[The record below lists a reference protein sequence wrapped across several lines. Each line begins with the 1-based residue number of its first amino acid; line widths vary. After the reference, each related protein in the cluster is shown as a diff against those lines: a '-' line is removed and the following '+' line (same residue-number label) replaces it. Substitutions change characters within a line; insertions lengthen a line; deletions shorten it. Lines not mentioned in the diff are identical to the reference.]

1 MTGGGDRPAFGFAG
15 NRLDRGGETRNEATL
30 ATALD
35 HPGARIFA
43 SAEGFWLC
51 RGDEASAD
59 PVLDLTLARALG
71 ADLSAAVLL
80 GHDAAGVPSLAVS
93 ASASAGA
100 AADLTAVA
108 LRPLAMSGRLSGDIE
123 GQLGQAEHFLNW
135 HAKSRFC
142 GRCGTE
148 TKPEAAGYRRKCPG
162 CGDVHFPR
170 TDPVSIMLVHD
181 GADRCILG
189 RQPRFPEKMWSCLA
203 GFIEPGE
210 TLEDAVRRETL
221 EEAGIRVGPVAYLAS
236 QPWPFPGSLMIGCA
250 ALALDD
256 EIVFDGLELEDCR
269 WFHRDEVGR
278 MMAGTH
284 EDALTAPKPF
294 AIAHH
299 LVKAFVDG
307 ALKG

>member
-1 MTGGGDRPAFGFAG
+1 MDRPVFGFAG

-30 ATALD
+30 DAALS
-35 HPGARIFA
+35 HPGARVFA
-43 SAEGFWLC
+43 AAEGFWLC
-51 RGDEASAD
+51 RGGEDAAD
-59 PVLDLTLARALG
+59 PILDLPTARALG

-80 GHDAAGVPSLAVS
+80 GHDAAGVPSIAVS
-93 ASASAGA
+93 ASAASGVAAG
-100 AADLTAVA
+100 LTAVA
-108 LRPLAMSGRLSGDIE
+108 LRPLAMSGALEGDIE

-135 HAKSRFC
+135 HTKSRFC

-148 TKPEAAGYRRKCPG
+148 TRPEAAGYRRKCPG

-221 EEAGIRVGPVAYLAS
+221 EEAGIAVGPVRYLAS
-236 QPWPFPGSLMIGCA
+236 QPWPFPGSLMIGCT
-250 ALALDD
+250 ALATSFDID
-256 EIVFDGLELEDCR
+256 FDGLELEDCR
-269 WFHRDEVGR
+269 WFQRDEVAA
-278 MMAGTH
+278 MMAGAH
-284 EDALTAPKPF
+284 PDGLTAPKPF

-307 ALKG
+307 TLKD